1 MINFSMLREKRK
13 RGMPPGE
20 HVFDQKVA
28 GYDLMIHKEKGRFI
42 AYIDMEKFDEF
53 RNMND
58 AKKAMTQ
65 FVKMAGRKKR

>member
-1 MINFSMLREKRK
+1 
-13 RGMPPGE
+13 
-20 HVFDQKVA
+20 
-28 GYDLMIHKEKGRFI
+28 MIHKDKGRFV